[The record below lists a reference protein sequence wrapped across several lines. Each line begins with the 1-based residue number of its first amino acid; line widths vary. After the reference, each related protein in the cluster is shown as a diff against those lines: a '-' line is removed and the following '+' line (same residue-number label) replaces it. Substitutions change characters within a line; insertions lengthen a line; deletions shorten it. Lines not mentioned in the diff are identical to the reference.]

1 MITCSSVPKEMAV
14 SLAGDFPLP
23 VLKIDYPMAR
33 EAVRAGLRVGVAAT
47 FPPTLVP
54 TCKLLTEAA
63 AEAGREI
70 EIVQQVAPEAYTAL
84 LANDTATHDRLLLE
98 AVRRLGEQ
106 GVSAIVL
113 AQVSM
118 ARILPQ
124 LEGRARVPVLS
135 SLHTSLA
142 AVREALNETSRD

>member
-1 MITCSSVPKEMAV
+1 
-14 SLAGDFPLP
+14 
-23 VLKIDYPMAR
+23 MAR
-33 EAVRAGLRVGVAAT
+33 EAVRAGRRIGVAAT
-47 FPPTLVP
+47 FPPTLAP

-63 AEAGREI
+63 AEADSEI

-84 LANDTATHDRLLLE
+84 LSNDTATHDRLLLE
-98 AVRRLGEQ
+98 ALGQLERR
-106 GVSAIVL
+106 GVNAIIL

-124 LEGRARVPVLS
+124 VDGRVKVPVLS

-142 AVREALNETSRD
+142 AIREALNETSRN